1 MSGLTDD
8 ERRVLREYRDTS
20 LTKIQKTIRK
30 RGDNTSLLRYTNWLL
45 NNVLF
50 PLNFF
55 NPSSHP
61 SFKDDDD
68 KSKYDELMGILKEVR
83 DRYFE
88 EGKKIGPIDLVLF
101 MCGFEPVAVMPERYE
116 QMEDGTSIG
125 PMLEKTTDDH
135 KMNFSE
141 LQKKGREF
149 LDKLLSFGPFN
160 KHLDHINQNKIPSN
174 QPHRV
179 VMLKFTGITS
189 NENFKHIIDQL
200 FITPDETAKPQ
211 FTNPDNSL
219 YMSEL
224 KTKRVMKLF
233 GFSEEKINDIWS
245 GLTPPSSS
253 RMHSVRP
260 RSATPSPSPSASTS
274 SSTSTSRRPSNR
286 PRSATSSLYRR
297 QNEETDTPR
306 GGRRTSRRKQTKSR
320 NPRKRKSTTKQ
331 RRRKSVKHRKS

>member
-30 RGDNTSLLRYTNWLL
+30 SGDNTSLLRYTNWLL

-68 KSKYDELMGILKEVR
+68 KSKYDELMGILNDVR
-83 DRYFE
+83 RKYSKQ
-88 EGKKIGPIDLVLF
+88 GLGTIDLVLF
-101 MCGFEPVAVMPERYE
+101 MCGFEPVAVRPGRYE
-116 QMEDGTSIG
+116 QMKDGIPTE

-135 KMNFSE
+135 KTDFIP
-141 LQKKGREF
+141 LQDKGREF
-149 LDKLLSFGPFN
+149 LKILLSFGPF
-160 KHLDHINQNKIPSN
+160 KEHLKYINEDKISSN

-179 VMLKFTGITS
+179 VMLKFTDITR
-189 NENFKHIIDQL
+189 NNNFKDIIDQL
-200 FITPDETAKPQ
+200 FITPDESENSQ
-211 FTNPDNSL
+211 FKRQNNSS

-233 GFSEEKINDIWS
+233 GFSEEESNKIWS
-245 GLTPPSSS
+245 RLTLPSLSRRPFDRTRSASQSSSPTSSSS
-253 RMHSVRP
+253 RRHSGRP
-260 RSATPSPSPSASTS
+260 RSATP
-274 SSTSTSRRPSNR
+274 
-286 PRSATSSLYRR
+286 YR
-297 QNEETDTPR
+297 ELLPEDTYTRR

-320 NPRKRKSTTKQ
+320 NPRKRKSTIQ
-331 RRRKSVKHRKS
+331 RRRKSVKHSKS